1 MIHSFLIACKSIFMF
16 SIACAPSAFSFS
28 PCSFWPFS
36 RNAVALGTLLILSA
50 SLAGATSIES
60 LNGDELLDRAELV
73 FEGEV
78 LRVETK
84 RLSPKLIVTQVEF
97 EVLEVINGSYDAP
110 QLTLKFVGGKVADM
124 TMNVAEM
131 IYPRLGEQGV
141 YFVES
146 VNKTL
151 VNPLVGWSQGHFTYQ
166 RDQNAIKRVCTAH
179 RNPIMSM
186 DFEALAVDERAVDHA
201 SHAEHSV
208 NIKGAQES
216 GFSHGFSRGVRLAR
230 SARDIDDALTSQQFK
245 EQIKN
250 RVFQRIER
258 AGANIEN

>member
-1 MIHSFLIACKSIFMF
+1 MINIFLISFKSIFIF
-16 SIACAPSAFSFS
+16 SSARNHACRAFS
-28 PCSFWPFS
+28 CCPFPLS
-36 RNAVALGTLLILSA
+36 IVALSTLLILSA

-78 LRVETK
+78 LRVESK
-84 RLSPKLIVTQVEF
+84 RLSPKLIVTEVEF
-97 EVLEVINGSYDAP
+97 EVLEVINGSYDGA
-110 QLTLKFVGGKVADM
+110 QLTLKFVGGKVADI

-131 IYPRLGEQGV
+131 IYPRVGEQGV

-166 RDQNAIKRVCTAH
+166 RDQNAVKRVCTAH

-186 DFEALAVDERAVDHA
+186 DFEALAVDEQAVDHA
-201 SHAEHSV
+201 GHGSAHSV

-216 GFSHGFSRGVRLAR
+216 GLSHGFSRGVRLAR
-230 SARDIDDALTSQQFK
+230 SARDIDDALTSQRFK
-245 EQIKN
+245 EQIKS
-250 RVFQRIER
+250 RVLQRLES
-258 AGANIEN
+258 AGANNEK